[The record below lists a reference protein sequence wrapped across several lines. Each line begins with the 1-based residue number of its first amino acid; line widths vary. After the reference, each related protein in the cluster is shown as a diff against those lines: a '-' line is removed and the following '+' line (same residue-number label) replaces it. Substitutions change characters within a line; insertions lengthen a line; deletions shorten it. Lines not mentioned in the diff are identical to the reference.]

1 MMQHNSEIDVRA
13 AGPNMGHV
21 LTHLEFLAKPNT
33 SLSPEYRHEI
43 RAIREDAPPR
53 SLLINPTNDDGLE
66 MALHF
71 VEQTNRQGFNVYVT
85 VNPAVPSGQ
94 HVKDEDICAISFVY
108 ADADLRGVVS
118 QVKND
123 FIHRPNVYICTGT
136 VPFERGHFYWQ
147 LEEPVQPT
155 DFEQWKELMQNIAKR
170 HGCDPQICNPSRIMR
185 LGGTVSYPSKA
196 KRARGY
202 QTELS
207 AFYEYGGM
215 YG

>member
-1 MMQHNSEIDVRA
+1 MLTTTEEMIIKD
-13 AGPNMGHV
+13 GPNMGHV
-21 LTHLEFLAKPNT
+21 LTHLEFLANPNAGLK
-33 SLSPEYRHEI
+33 SKYKFEV
-43 RAIREDAPPR
+43 RALREGAPPR
-53 SLLINPTNDDGLE
+53 NLIIDPTNDGGLE
-66 MALHF
+66 VAFHF

-85 VNPAVPSGQ
+85 VNPAVPSGP

-108 ADADLRGVVS
+108 ADADERGVVS
-118 QVKND
+118 KVKSD
-123 FIHRPNVYICTGT
+123 SIHKPDAYVCTGIR
-136 VPFERGHFYWQ
+136 PFERGHFYWK

-202 QTELS
+202 QTELT

>member
-13 AGPNMGHV
+13 AGPNMDHV
-21 LTHLEFLAKPNT
+21 LSHLEFLAKPNVGRY
-33 SLSPEYRHEI
+33 PEYNLEI
-43 RAIREDAPPR
+43 RAISEGAPPR
-53 SLLINPTNDDGLE
+53 SQLINPTNDDGLE

-71 VEQTNRQGFNVYVT
+71 VEQTNRQGFNNYVT
-85 VNPAVPSGQ
+85 VNPSRPSGQ
-94 HVKDEDICAISFVY
+94 HVKDQDIIQIPFLF
-108 ADADLRGVVS
+108 ADADERGVVS
-118 QVKND
+118 QVKSD
-123 FIHRPNVYICTGT
+123 FIYRPDAYVCTGT
-136 VPFERGHFYWQ
+136 KPFERGHFYWR
-147 LEEPVQPT
+147 LEEPIQPA

-185 LGGTVSYPSKA
+185 LGGTLSYPSKV

-202 QTELS
+202 QTELT

>member
-1 MMQHNSEIDVRA
+1 MLTPTEDMIIRE
-13 AGPNMGHV
+13 GPSMDHV
-21 LTHLEFLAKPNT
+21 LSHLEFLAKPNAG
-33 SLSPEYRHEI
+33 LKPEYNLEI
-43 RAIREDAPPR
+43 RAIREGVPPH

-66 MALHF
+66 VAFHF
-71 VEQTNRQGFNVYVT
+71 VEQTNRQGFNNYVT
-85 VNPAVPSGQ
+85 VNPARPQGPN
-94 HVKDEDICAISFVY
+94 VKDQDIIQIPFLF
-108 ADADLRGVVS
+108 ADADERGVVS
-118 QVKND
+118 QVKDD
-123 FIHRPNVYICTGT
+123 FIHRPSVFICTGT
-136 VPFERGHFYWQ
+136 KPFERGHFYWQ

-202 QTELS
+202 QTELT

-215 YG
+215 NG

>member
-1 MMQHNSEIDVRA
+1 MLTTTEEMIIKD
-13 AGPNMGHV
+13 GPNMGHV
-21 LTHLEFLAKPNT
+21 RTHLEFLAKPNAGLK
-33 SLSPEYRHEI
+33 SEYKFEV
-43 RAIREDAPPR
+43 RALREDAPPR

-71 VEQTNRQGFNVYVT
+71 VDQTNRQGFNVYVT
-85 VNPAVPSGQ
+85 VNPAVPSGP
-94 HVKDEDICAISFVY
+94 HVKDGDVIQIPFLF
-108 ADADLRGVVS
+108 ADADERGVVGK
-118 QVKND
+118 VKSD
-123 FIHRPNVYICTGT
+123 FIHRPDAHISTGT

-185 LGGTVSYPSKA
+185 LGGTVSYPSRA

-202 QTELS
+202 QTELT

>member
-13 AGPNMGHV
+13 AGPNMDHV
-21 LTHLEFLAKPNT
+21 LSHLEFLAKPNAGLK
-33 SLSPEYRHEI
+33 SEYKFEV
-43 RAIREDAPPR
+43 RALREGAPPR
-53 SLLINPTNDDGLE
+53 NLIIDPTNDDGLE
-66 MALHF
+66 VAFHF

-85 VNPAVPSGQ
+85 VNPARPLGPN
-94 HVKDEDICAISFVY
+94 VKDQDIIQTSFLF
-108 ADADLRGVVS
+108 ADADELGVVS

-123 FIHRPNVYICTGT
+123 VIHRPSVFVCTGT
-136 VPFERGHFYWQ
+136 KPFERGHFYWQ

-202 QTELS
+202 QTELT
-207 AFYEYGGM
+207 AFYEYGGT

>member
-1 MMQHNSEIDVRA
+1 MLTTTEEMIIKD
-13 AGPNMGHV
+13 GLNMGHV
-21 LTHLEFLAKPNT
+21 LMHLEFLAKPNAG
-33 SLSPEYRHEI
+33 LSPEYKLEI
-43 RAIREDAPPR
+43 RAIREGAPPR
-53 SLLINPTNDDGLE
+53 SQLINPANDDGLE

-85 VNPAVPSGQ
+85 VNPAVPSGP
-94 HVKDEDICAISFVY
+94 HVKDGDVIQIPFLF
-108 ADADLRGVVS
+108 ADADKRGVVGK
-118 QVKND
+118 VKSD
-123 FIHRPNVYICTGT
+123 FIHRPDAHISTGT

-202 QTELS
+202 QTELT
-207 AFYEYGGM
+207 AFYGYGGT

>member
-21 LTHLEFLAKPNT
+21 LMHLEFLAKPNAGLK
-33 SLSPEYRHEI
+33 SEYKLEI
-43 RAIREDAPPR
+43 RAIREGAPPR
-53 SLLINPTNDDGLE
+53 SLLINPANDDGLE
-66 MALHF
+66 VALHF

-85 VNPAVPSGQ
+85 VNPARPLGPN
-94 HVKDEDICAISFVY
+94 VKDQDIIQTSFLF
-108 ADADLRGVVS
+108 ADADERGVVS

-123 FIHRPNVYICTGT
+123 FIHEPDAHVCTGT
-136 VPFERGHFYWQ
+136 KPFERGHFYWQ

-155 DFEQWKELMQNIAKR
+155 DFDRWKSLMQQVAKR

-202 QTELS
+202 QTELT
-207 AFYEYGGM
+207 AFYEYGGR

>member
-21 LTHLEFLAKPNT
+21 LSHLEFLAKPNAGRY
-33 SLSPEYRHEI
+33 PEYNLEI
-43 RAIREDAPPR
+43 RAIREGAPPR
-53 SLLINPTNDDGLE
+53 NLLIDPTNDDGLE
-66 MALHF
+66 VALHF
-71 VEQTNRQGFNVYVT
+71 VEQTNRQGFNNYVT
-85 VNPAVPSGQ
+85 VNPARPLGPY
-94 HVKDEDICAISFVY
+94 VKDQDILQVSFLF
-108 ADADLRGVVS
+108 ADADERGVVN

-123 FIHRPNVYICTGT
+123 FIHEPDAHVCTGT
-136 VPFERGHFYWQ
+136 KPFERGHFYWQ

-155 DFEQWKELMQNIAKR
+155 DFDRWKSLMQQVAKR

-202 QTELS
+202 QTELT
-207 AFYEYGGM
+207 AFYEYGG
-215 YG
+215 GHG

>member
-1 MMQHNSEIDVRA
+1 
-13 AGPNMGHV
+13 
-21 LTHLEFLAKPNT
+21 
-33 SLSPEYRHEI
+33 
-43 RAIREDAPPR
+43 
-53 SLLINPTNDDGLE
+53 

-71 VEQTNRQGFNVYVT
+71 VDQTNRQGFNVYVT
-85 VNPAVPSGQ
+85 VNPAVPSGP
-94 HVKDEDICAISFVY
+94 HVKDGDVIQTTFLF
-108 ADADLRGVVS
+108 ADADERGAVI
-118 QVKND
+118 QVKSD
-123 FIHRPNVYICTGT
+123 FIHRPDAHICTGT
-136 VPFERGHFYWQ
+136 MPFERGHFYWQ

-202 QTELS
+202 QTELT
-207 AFYEYGGM
+207 AFYGYGGT

>member
-1 MMQHNSEIDVRA
+1 MLTTTEEMIIME
-13 AGPNMGHV
+13 GPNMGHV
-21 LTHLEFLAKPNT
+21 LTHLEFLAKPN
-33 SLSPEYRHEI
+33 SGLKPEYKLEM
-43 RAIREDAPPR
+43 RAIKEGAPPR

-71 VEQTNRQGFNVYVT
+71 VDQTNRQGFNVYVT
-85 VNPAVPSGQ
+85 VNPAVPLGP
-94 HVKDEDICAISFVY
+94 HVKDGDVIQIPFLF
-108 ADADLRGVVS
+108 ADADERGVVS
-118 QVKND
+118 KVKSD
-123 FIHRPNVYICTGT
+123 FIHRPDAHICTGT
-136 VPFERGHFYWQ
+136 MPFERGHFYWQ

-202 QTELS
+202 QTELT
-207 AFYEYGGM
+207 AFYGYGGT

>member
-1 MMQHNSEIDVRA
+1 MLTTTEEMIIKD
-13 AGPNMGHV
+13 GPNMGHV

-33 SLSPEYRHEI
+33 SLFPEYKLEI
-43 RAIREDAPPR
+43 RAIREGAPPR
-53 SLLINPTNDDGLE
+53 SQLINPANDDGLE

-85 VNPAVPSGQ
+85 VSPSQPSGP
-94 HVKDEDICAISFVY
+94 HVTDADIIQIPFLL
-108 ADADLRGVVS
+108 ADADERGAVT

-123 FIHRPNVYICTGT
+123 FIHKADAHVCTGT
-136 VPFERGHFYWQ
+136 TPFERGHFYWQ
-147 LEEPVQPT
+147 LEEPVQPD
-155 DFEQWKELMQNIAKR
+155 DFDRWKELMQNIAKR

-202 QTELS
+202 QTELT

-215 YG
+215 NG

>member
-1 MMQHNSEIDVRA
+1 MLTSNEDMILKD
-13 AGPNMGHV
+13 GPKMDHV
-21 LTHLEFLAKPNT
+21 LMHLEFLAKPNAD
-33 SLSPEYRHEI
+33 LDPEYKLEI
-43 RAIREDAPPR
+43 RAIREGAPPR
-53 SLLINPTNDDGLE
+53 SQLINPANDDGLE

-71 VEQTNRQGFNVYVT
+71 VEQTNRLGFNVYVT
-85 VNPAVPSGQ
+85 VNPAVPSGPN
-94 HVKDEDICAISFVY
+94 VKDGDVIQIPFLF
-108 ADADLRGVVS
+108 ADADERGVVS
-118 QVKND
+118 KVKSD
-123 FIHRPNVYICTGT
+123 FIHRPDVYICTGT

-202 QTELS
+202 QTELT